1 MLKKIFVDENEKIF
15 LKRFRFVIYLIRK
28 NINYINIIKTNS
40 KIKDRYINIFKEVN
54 FKMNNSFLNY
64 IINSLEN

>member
-15 LKRFRFVIYLIRK
+15 LKRFSFVIYLIRK